1 MVISNKKRKI
11 LFVSEIHVGT
21 VADIKILEKEFPP
34 TISWFSKKIVRI
46 DLGFQSFIDKYTAK
60 ETHIPHKKKRVAKG
74 QSNELTDIQKEEN
87 KELGKER
94 IYVEHS
100 IGGFKRFKIL
110 ANRLRIKS
118 KYLINQIIGV
128 CAALWNFY
136 LYLKD

>member
-1 MVISNKKRKI
+1 MEIKQLSNNK
-11 LFVSEIHVGT
+11 
-21 VADIKILEKEFPP
+21 
-34 TISWFSKKIVRI
+34 
-46 DLGFQSFIDKYTAK
+46 
-60 ETHIPHKKKRVAKG
+60 
-74 QSNELTDIQKEEN
+74 SNELTDIQKEEN

>member
-1 MVISNKKRKI
+1 LIISNKERKL

-21 VADIKILEKEFPP
+21 VPDIKILEKEFPP
-34 TISWFSKKIVRI
+34 KTSWFAGKIVRI
-46 DLGFQSFIDKYTAK
+46 DLGFQSFIDKYIAK
-60 ETHIPHKKKRVAKG
+60 ETHIPHKRKRVPKG

-110 ANRLRIKS
+110 VNRLRIKS
-118 KYLINQIIGV
+118 RYLINQIIGV
-128 CAALWNFY
+128 CAALWN
-136 LYLKD
+136 LSLSLKG